1 MAYHLSQT
9 PTLQAVAHGDEALL
23 AQDLEARV
31 EEAVRLADAA
41 PEVAAALEAQAA
53 AAEKFARLRTAEREL
68 NRQSKEARELAAT
81 LGLAVLDA
89 LVEGGATELKIFA
102 RAAAVEDRVRFT
114 GRAIERLAEH
124 QVPLALIG
132 SMREEAHALVAQSR
146 ALERVAQERAEKV
159 LGQMRAAVS
168 EEMVL
173 PVDMSKGVAGALLA
187 RAAALKTRAVR
198 ISEQA
203 DDMERTYQDRYEA

>member
-9 PTLQAVAHGDEALL
+9 PTLEAVAHGDEALL

-31 EEAVRLADAA
+31 EEAVKLAESA
-41 PEVAAALEAQAA
+41 PEVAEALQAQAA
-53 AAEKFARLRTAEREL
+53 AAERLVRLRAAEREL
-68 NRQSKEARELAAT
+68 NRQSKEARELGGT
-81 LGLAVLDA
+81 LGLAVMDA
-89 LVEGGATELKIFA
+89 LVEGGAMELKTFA
-102 RAAAVEDRVRFT
+102 RVAAVEDRVRFT

-124 QVPLALIG
+124 QIPLALIG

-146 ALERVAQERAEKV
+146 ALERVAQERADRV

-187 RAAALKTRAVR
+187 RATALKARAVR

-203 DDMERTYQDRYEA
+203 DGMERTYQDRNEA